1 MNTKEYKPSDVLRQA
16 YVNFEKAEDK
26 LAQQLLKPMKRHMKK
41 SKYWKGNK

>member
-1 MNTKEYKPSDVLRQA
+1 MDTKEPTPHDLLKQD
-16 YVNFEKAEDK
+16 YVNFEKAENK

>member
-1 MNTKEYKPSDVLRQA
+1 MDIKEPTPRDVLRQA

-26 LAQQLLKPMKRHMKK
+26 LARQLLNPAKRHMKK